1 MKRDAVQR
9 PGRLKVPILPGNVTL
24 LRRIIDHAAIGMA
37 LLGKDGRLLYANR
50 SFLTQTGYTARQSAA
65 LKLTDITHPQE
76 QRKLRPTA
84 RGKEGI
90 ELCYVRRDGSQFHA
104 LTSLS
109 KLGRGHGKFDAILQL
124 TAIEARKERD
134 QALAES
140 EWRWNQALRS
150 AEQGVWDIDVAN
162 NRIWISPYWEGVL
175 GFGSDKAASFRKK
188 WLARLHPDDRAHMQR
203 AIDGLRD
210 GSLSETHET
219 YRLQRADGNWIWIL
233 SRGKVTHRAPDG
245 SALRIIGTTADI
257 TRQKDTETLLAAT
270 TERLD
275 VALTAG
281 GVGIYDVD
289 VRTGLRNFDER
300 TLALHGLQRATFD
313 GTQKAWERA
322 VHPDDLARVL
332 QQIATTRASQQN
344 TTQYDYRV
352 IHPSGAIR
360 HIHAIAR
367 LIRAP
372 DGAALR
378 VIGVCRDVTEEAERT
393 KRLQEAL
400 TQLAATTER
409 LELALEAG
417 GIGIFDVDIAADK
430 RRFDDRILAL
440 HGLSREDYD
449 GSREAWAQTIHPDDR
464 TRLIDQITADRVSG
478 EASQHYDFRVVHPR
492 SGVVRHIRSIT
503 RQIHAADGAVQ
514 RVVGVSWDVTA
525 EVEQTIRLRE
535 TAARLATTT
544 DRLNLALEAGDVGT
558 FDTDVVAG
566 RHMLDARTLTLL
578 GREPE
583 DAGHTVETWM
593 GAIHPED
600 RPRIEQEFA
609 ANLAST
615 VTSAQ
620 YDFRVAHKRTGAVRH
635 IRSLT
640 RLTRDEKG
648 KAQRAT
654 GACWDIT
661 DHVERARQL
670 REALALLDA
679 VMNGTPDLVFAKD
692 LTGRYLVANKALEKV
707 AGQPNAD
714 AIGKDDREIYP
725 AEVAATIIA
734 NDRLV
739 LTTGAPLTIEESNM
753 VDGVLRTWSS
763 NKAPLRDAA
772 GNIVGLVGVSRD
784 ITEIK
789 KAETAL
795 RETLELLD
803 AVMRGTPDLIFVKDR
818 DYRYLVANEALGRV
832 LGRTTEEMLGLSSVD
847 VHPPH
852 IAEKLMAHDDR
863 IMASGAAQ
871 TIEETI
877 LVDGLS
883 RIFLST
889 KAPRRDEHGNVIGI
903 IGIARDITDMKTAE
917 AAVMALNQRLQIA
930 IEASGGG
937 VFDAD
942 MTKPEFRWGERMYEL
957 YDLPRDAYDGTLE
970 QWLSFIH
977 ADDVPKVLK
986 AYEAALNE
994 TFVFSMDFRIRR
1006 QRSGELRHIR
1016 SFARVM
1022 RDDAGVAVRA
1032 VGMNFDIT
1040 DHKELAEALFE
1051 EKERLRITLHSI
1063 GDSVIT
1069 TDAEAR
1075 VAFMN
1080 PVAEEMTGWP
1090 AAEAAGRP
1098 LGEVF
1103 RIVDE
1108 ITGAPFTDPVA
1119 ACLAHMRPYHLDD
1132 GAVLIARDGE
1142 RRNVRDSAAP
1152 VRATSGDVIG
1162 AVLVFQDVTKARSL
1176 QQALEHSATHDGLTG
1191 LPNRTAFER
1200 DLQVAREAT
1209 ARKREHVLCF
1219 IDLDR
1224 FKIVN
1229 DDAGHAAG
1237 DALLRD
1243 VANLLRRACR
1253 ADDVAARLG
1262 GDEFALLLHDCG
1274 VGDGE
1279 RLAQRFLKNL
1289 ADLRFTWND
1298 RAYQIGA
1305 SIGLTLIATD
1315 APPTDELMSQA
1326 DIACYTAKFAGRNQ
1340 IAVYGGAGSPAQRHH
1355 REVQVAASIRNAI
1368 ESDRFRL
1375 FAQEVIDL
1383 KPASGTR
1390 RHFEILLRMLDER
1403 GAVMEPASFIPA
1415 SERYDLMGSID
1426 RWVIRTTFR
1435 GYGARLRQAP
1445 DMTIALNLSA
1455 NSLNDPFLWPFLQE
1469 ELAASGLPAGRINF
1483 EITETAV
1490 INHLAVAKQFL
1501 SRARAAGCGVLLDDF
1516 GTGLSSFIY
1525 LRQFPV
1531 DGVKIDGSFIRQMTE
1546 NPIDRTIVE
1555 SINAVGHRLGAVTVA
1570 EQVEDAATLEL
1581 VRAMGVDRAQGYAI
1595 SRPAPFDNL
1604 F

>member
-9 PGRLKVPILPGNVTL
+9 PGRLKVPILPGDVTS

-50 SFLTQTGYTARQSAA
+50 SFQTQTGYTARQSAG

-84 RGKEGI
+84 RGKDGI
-90 ELCYVRRDGSQFHA
+90 ELCYVRRDGSLFHA

-109 KLGRGHGKFDAILQL
+109 KLGKGHGKFDALLQL
-124 TAIEARKERD
+124 TPIEARKERD

-150 AEQGVWDIDVAN
+150 AEQGVWDIDVVN
-162 NRIWISPYWEGVL
+162 DRIWISPYWEGVL
-175 GFGSDKAASFRKK
+175 GFGSDRAASFRKK

-210 GSLSETHET
+210 GSFSETHET
-219 YRLQRADGNWIWIL
+219 YRLQRADGAWIWIL
-233 SRGKVTHRAPDG
+233 SRGKVTHRAADG

-257 TRQKDTETLLAAT
+257 TRQKDTEALLAAT

-275 VALTAG
+275 IALAAG

-300 TLALHGLQRATFD
+300 TLALHGLKRATFD

-332 QQIATTRASQQN
+332 QQIVTTRASQQS

-352 IHPSGAIR
+352 IHPTGTIR

-378 VIGVCRDVTEEAERT
+378 VIGVCRDVTEEAERN
-393 KRLQEAL
+393 
-400 TQLAATTER
+400 
-409 LELALEAG
+409 
-417 GIGIFDVDIAADK
+417 
-430 RRFDDRILAL
+430 RRSA
-440 HGLSREDYD
+440 
-449 GSREAWAQTIHPDDR
+449 
-464 TRLIDQITADRVSG
+464 
-478 EASQHYDFRVVHPR
+478 
-492 SGVVRHIRSIT
+492 
-503 RQIHAADGAVQ
+503 
-514 RVVGVSWDVTA
+514 
-525 EVEQTIRLRE
+525 E
-535 TAARLATTT
+535 TAARLATATE
-544 DRLNLALEAGDVGT
+544 RLDIALEAGNIGT

-578 GREPE
+578 GRDPE
-583 DAGHTVETWM
+583 EAGHTVETWM
-593 GAIHPED
+593 GALHPED

-609 ANLAST
+609 ANLASAA
-615 VTSAQ
+615 TSAQ
-620 YDFRVAHKRTGAVRH
+620 YDFRVVHKRTGAVRH

-640 RLTRDEKG
+640 RLIRDEKG
-648 KAQRAT
+648 KALRAT

-692 LTGRYLVANKALEKV
+692 LSGRYLVANRALEKV
-707 AGQPNAD
+707 AGQPSAD

-772 GNIVGLVGVSRD
+772 GDIVGLVGVSRD

-852 IAEKLMAHDDR
+852 IAEKLMAHDRR
-863 IMASGAAQ
+863 IMASGTAQ
-871 TIEETI
+871 TLEETI
-877 LVDGLS
+877 IVDDLP

-942 MTKPEFRWGERMYEL
+942 MTKPEFRWGPRMYEL

-1016 SFARVM
+1016 SFARVI

-1032 VGMNFDIT
+1032 IGMNFDIT

-1080 PVAEEMTGWP
+1080 PVAEEMTGWT

-1098 LGEVF
+1098 LSEVF

-1119 ACLAHMRPYHLDD
+1119 ACLARMRPYHLDD
-1132 GAVLIARDGE
+1132 GAVLISRDGE

-1200 DLQVAREAT
+1200 NLQVAREAT
-1209 ARKREHVLCF
+1209 SRKREHVLCF

-1274 VGDGE
+1274 ISDGE

-1305 SIGLTLIATD
+1305 SIGLTLVATD

-1340 IAVYGGAGSPAQRHH
+1340 IAVYGGTGSPAQRHH
-1355 REVQVAASIRNAI
+1355 REVQVAAGIRNAI

-1375 FAQEVIDL
+1375 FAQAVIDL
-1383 KPASGTR
+1383 KPANGTR

-1403 GAVMEPASFIPA
+1403 GAIMEPASFIPA

-1435 GYGARLRQAP
+1435 SYGARLRQTP

-1469 ELAASGLPAGRINF
+1469 ELEASGLPAGRIQF

-1490 INHLAVAKQFL
+1490 INNLTVAKQFL
-1501 SRARAAGCGVLLDDF
+1501 SRARAAGCGVVLDDF

-1581 VRAMGVDRAQGYAI
+1581 VRAMGVDRAQGFAI
-1595 SRPAPFDNL
+1595 SRPEPFDNL

>member
-9 PGRLKVPILPGNVTL
+9 PGRLKVPILPGNVTS
-24 LRRIIDHAAIGMA
+24 LRRIFDHAAIGMA

-50 SFLTQTGYTARQSAA
+50 SFQALTGYTARQSAG

-76 QRKLRPTA
+76 QRQLRPTA
-84 RGKEGI
+84 RGKDGI
-90 ELCYVRRDGSQFHA
+90 ELCYVRRDGSLFHA

-109 KLGRGHGKFDAILQL
+109 KLGKGHGKFDALLQL
-124 TAIEARKERD
+124 TPIEARKERD
-134 QALAES
+134 QTLAES

-150 AEQGVWDIDVAN
+150 AEQGVWDIDIAN

-175 GFGSDKAASFRKK
+175 GFGSDKADAFRKK
-188 WLARLHPDDRAHMQR
+188 WLARLHPDDRAHMRR
-203 AIDGLRD
+203 AIDGLR
-210 GSLSETHET
+210 GGGLSETHET
-219 YRLQRADGNWIWIL
+219 YRLQRADGAWVWIL
-233 SRGKVTHRAPDG
+233 SRGKVTHRAADG

-257 TRQKDTETLLAAT
+257 TRQKDTEALLAAT

-300 TLALHGLQRATFD
+300 TLALHGLKRATFD

-332 QQIATTRASQQN
+332 QQIASTRASQQN

-367 LIRAP
+367 LIRAS

-393 KRLQEAL
+393 RRLEETL
-400 TQLAATTER
+400 VQLAATTER

-440 HGLSREDYD
+440 HGLSREEYD
-449 GSREAWAQTIHPDDR
+449 GSRAAWARTIHPDDR
-464 TRLIDQITADRVSG
+464 ARLIDQITADRASG
-478 EASQHYDFRVVHPR
+478 AASQHYDFRVVHPR

-514 RVVGVSWDVTA
+514 RVVGVSWDVTSEA
-525 EVEQTIRLRE
+525 EQTTRLQE
-535 TAARLATTT
+535 TADRLASAT
-544 DRLNLALEAGDVGT
+544 DRLNLALEAGDIGT

-578 GREPE
+578 GREPGN
-583 DAGHTVETWM
+583 AGQTVETWM
-593 GAIHPED
+593 GALHPED

-620 YDFRVAHKRTGAVRH
+620 YDFRVAHKHSGAIRH

-640 RLTRDEKG
+640 RLTRDNRG
-648 KAQRAT
+648 KALRAT

-670 REALALLDA
+670 REALSLLDA
-679 VMNGTPDLVFAKD
+679 IMNATPDLVFAKD
-692 LTGRYLVANKALEKV
+692 LAGRYLITNKAAEKV
-707 AGQPNAD
+707 TGHPVAEVV
-714 AIGKDDREIYP
+714 GKDDTEIYP
-725 AEVAATIIA
+725 AETAAIYIA
-734 NDRLV
+734 NDRHALAIGQPHTV
-739 LTTGAPLTIEESNM
+739 EETS
-753 VDGVLRTWSS
+753 VTDGVSRIWLT
-763 NKAPLRDAA
+763 NKAPLRDSQ
-772 GNIVGLVGVSRD
+772 GHVIGLVGVARD

-818 DYRYLVANEALGRV
+818 DCRYLVANEALGRV
-832 LGRTTEEMLGLSSVD
+832 LGRTTEDMLGLRPAD

-852 IAEKLMAHDDR
+852 IAEQLMAHDR
-863 IMASGAAQ
+863 RVMASGAAQ
-871 TIEETI
+871 TVEETI
-877 LVDGLS
+877 LVDGVS

-889 KAPRRDEHGNVIGI
+889 KAPRRDERGNVIGI

-917 AAVMALNQRLQIA
+917 AAVMALNQQLQIA

-942 MTKPEFRWGERMYEL
+942 MTKPEFRWGPRMYEL
-957 YDLPRDAYDGTLE
+957 YDLPGDAYDGTLE
-970 QWLSFIH
+970 QWLTFIH
-977 ADDVPKVLK
+977 PDDVPKVLK
-986 AYEAALNE
+986 AYEAAVTE
-994 TFVFSMDFRIRR
+994 TFVFSMDFRITR
-1006 QRSGELRHIR
+1006 QRSGEMRHIR
-1016 SFARVM
+1016 SFARVI
-1022 RDDAGVAVRA
+1022 RDDTGVAVRA

-1075 VAFMN
+1075 ITFMN

-1098 LGEVF
+1098 LGEIF

-1119 ACLAHMRPYHLDD
+1119 ACLAQMRPYHLDD

-1142 RRNVRDSAAP
+1142 RRDVRDSAAP

-1176 QQALEHSATHDGLTG
+1176 QQALEHSASHDGLTG

-1200 DLQVAREAT
+1200 NLRAAREAT
-1209 ARKREHVLCF
+1209 AKKREHVLCF

-1253 ADDVAARLG
+1253 ADDAAARLG
-1262 GDEFALLLHDCG
+1262 GDEFGLLLHDCSIA
-1274 VGDGE
+1274 DGE
-1279 RLAQRFLKNL
+1279 KLAQRFLKTL

-1298 RAYQIGA
+1298 RTYQIGA

-1315 APPTDELMSQA
+1315 APQTDELMSQA

-1340 IAVYGGAGSPAQRHH
+1340 IAVYGGAGSPAQKHH
-1355 REVQVAASIRNAI
+1355 REVQVAAGIRNAI

-1383 KPASGTR
+1383 KPASGTG

-1403 GAVMEPASFIPA
+1403 GAIMEPPSFIPA

-1435 GYGARLRQAP
+1435 GYGARLRQTP
-1445 DMTIALNLSA
+1445 DLTISLNLSA

-1469 ELAASGLPAGRINF
+1469 ELAASDLPAGRINF

-1490 INHLAVAKQFL
+1490 INNLAVAKQFL

-1570 EQVEDAATLEL
+1570 EQVEDEATLEL
-1581 VRAMGVDRAQGYAI
+1581 VRAMGVDRAQGFAI
-1595 SRPAPFDNL
+1595 SRPEPFDSL

>member
-9 PGRLKVPILPGNVTL
+9 PGRLKVPILPGNVTS

-37 LLGKDGRLLYANR
+37 LLAKDGRLLYANR
-50 SFLTQTGYTARQSAA
+50 AFQSLIGHTARQCAGLGVA
-65 LKLTDITHPQE
+65 DITHPLE
-76 QRKLRPTA
+76 QRKLKPTA
-84 RGKEGI
+84 RGKDGVERR
-90 ELCYVRRDGSQFHA
+90 YVRRDGSVFHA
-104 LTSLS
+104 LTSVT
-109 KLGRGHGKFDAILQL
+109 KLGKGHGKFDALLQL
-124 TAIEARKERD
+124 TPIEARKERD
-134 QALAES
+134 EALAES

-150 AEQGVWDIDVAN
+150 AEQGVWDIDVGN

-175 GFGSDKAASFRKK
+175 GFGSDKADAFRKK
-188 WLARLHPDDRAHMQR
+188 WLARLHPDDRAHMR
-203 AIDGLRD
+203 HAIDGLRD

-219 YRLQRADGNWIWIL
+219 YRLQRADGVWVWIL

-245 SALRIIGTTADI
+245 TALRIIGTTADI
-257 TRQKDTETLLAAT
+257 TRQKDTEALLAAT

-275 VALTAG
+275 IALAAG

-300 TLALHGLQRATFD
+300 TLALHGLQRASFD
-313 GTQKAWERA
+313 GTQNAWERA
-322 VHPDDLARVL
+322 LHPDDLARVL
-332 QQIATTRASQQN
+332 QQIATTRASQQS

-360 HIHAIAR
+360 HVHAIAR

-378 VIGVCRDVTEEAERT
+378 VIGVCRDVTEEARRT
-393 KRLQEAL
+393 KQLEETL
-400 TQLAATTER
+400 VQLAATTER

-464 TRLIDQITADRVSG
+464 ARLIDQITADRASG
-478 EASQHYDFRVVHPR
+478 SASQRYDFRVVYPK
-492 SGVVRHIRSIT
+492 SDTIRHIRSIT
-503 RQIHAADGAVQ
+503 RQIHDADGAVQ
-514 RVVGVSWDVTA
+514 RVVGVSWDVTS
-525 EVEQTIRLRE
+525 EVEQTLRLQE
-535 TAARLATTT
+535 AAARLATTT

-578 GREPE
+578 GREAG

-593 GAIHPED
+593 GALHPED

-615 VTSAQ
+615 ATSAQ
-620 YDFRVAHKRTGAVRH
+620 YDFRVVHKPSGAIRH

-640 RLTRDEKG
+640 RLTRDGKG
-648 KAQRAT
+648 KALRAT

-670 REALALLDA
+670 REALSLLDA
-679 VMNGTPDLVFAKD
+679 IMNATPDLVFAKD
-692 LTGRYLVANKALEKV
+692 LAGRYLITNKAAEKV
-707 AGQPNAD
+707 TGHPVAAVV
-714 AIGKDDREIYP
+714 GKDDTEIYP
-725 AEVAATIIA
+725 PDVAAIYIA
-734 NDRLV
+734 NDRHALATGEPHTV
-739 LTTGAPLTIEESNM
+739 EETSITGGVPRIWLT
-753 VDGVLRTWSS
+753 
-763 NKAPLRDAA
+763 NKAPLRDAH
-772 GNIVGLVGVSRD
+772 GHVIGLVGVARD

-818 DYRYLVANEALGRV
+818 DSRYLIANDALGQV
-832 LGRTTEEMLGLSSVD
+832 LGRRTEEMLGLRPAD

-852 IAEKLMAHDDR
+852 IAEQLMAHDRR

-877 LVDGLS
+877 LVDDLP
-883 RIFLST
+883 RIYLST
-889 KAPRRDEHGNVIGI
+889 KAPRRDEHGNVIGV

-917 AAVMALNQRLQIA
+917 AAVRALNQHLQIA

-937 VFDAD
+937 VFEAD

-970 QWLSFIH
+970 QWLSYIH

-986 AYEAALNE
+986 AYEVAVNE
-994 TFVFSMDFRIRR
+994 TSLFSMDFRIRR
-1006 QRSGELRHIR
+1006 QRSGEMRHIR
-1016 SFARVM
+1016 SFARVI

-1075 VAFMN
+1075 ITFMN
-1080 PVAEEMTGWP
+1080 PIAEQMTGW
-1090 AAEAAGRP
+1090 AAADAAGQP
-1098 LGEVF
+1098 LREVF

-1119 ACLAHMRPYHLDD
+1119 ACLAQMRPYHLDD
-1132 GAVLIARDGE
+1132 GAVLIGRDGE

-1200 DLQVAREAT
+1200 SLRAAREAT
-1209 ARKREHVLCF
+1209 AKKRAHVLCF

-1224 FKIVN
+1224 FKVVN
-1229 DDAGHAAG
+1229 DSAGHAAG

-1262 GDEFALLLHDCG
+1262 GDEFGLLLHDCAIT
-1274 VGDGE
+1274 DGE
-1279 RLAQRFLKNL
+1279 KLAQRFLKNL
-1289 ADLRFTWND
+1289 AELRFSWND

-1340 IAVYGGAGSPAQRHH
+1340 IAVYGGAGSPAQKHH
-1355 REVQVAASIRNAI
+1355 REVQVAAGIRNAI
-1368 ESDRFRL
+1368 EGDRFRL

-1383 KPASGTR
+1383 KPADGAG

-1403 GAVMEPASFIPA
+1403 GAIMEPPSFIPA

-1435 GYGARLRQAP
+1435 GYGARLRATP
-1445 DMTIALNLSA
+1445 DMTISLNLSA

-1469 ELAASGLPAGRINF
+1469 ELEASGLPAGRINF

-1490 INHLAVAKQFL
+1490 INNLAVAKQFL

-1570 EQVEDAATLEL
+1570 EQVEDDATLDL
-1581 VRAMGVDRAQGYAI
+1581 VRAMGVDRAQGFAI